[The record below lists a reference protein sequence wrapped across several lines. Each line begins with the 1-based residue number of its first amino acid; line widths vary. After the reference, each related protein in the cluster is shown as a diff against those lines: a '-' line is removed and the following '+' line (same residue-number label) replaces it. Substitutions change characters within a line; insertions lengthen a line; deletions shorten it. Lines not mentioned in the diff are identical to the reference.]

1 MTELSMK
8 GMTLAPGV
16 VETIISIATQEVEG
30 VAFVGSAAESA
41 IRQMFT
47 AKPSTQGIGVD
58 MEEDESMQVVVH
70 IDVLYGYSLPQV
82 ADNVRRSIADA
93 LATQVGVRVDSVDVY
108 VDGIKF
114 AR

>member
-1 MTELSMK
+1 MTELNVK

-16 VETIISIATQEVEG
+16 VETIVSIATQDVEG

-47 AKPSTQGIGVD
+47 AKPTTQGIGVD
-58 MEEDESMQVVVH
+58 VDETDAVQVVVH
-70 IDVLYGYSLPQV
+70 IDVLYGYSLPEV
-82 ADNVRRSIADA
+82 AAAVRQSIADA
-93 LATQVGVRVDSVDVY
+93 LATQVGIEVESVDVY
-108 VDGIKF
+108 IDGIKF

>member
-1 MTELSMK
+1 
-8 GMTLAPGV
+8 
-16 VETIISIATQEVEG
+16 
-30 VAFVGSAAESA
+30 
-41 IRQMFT
+41 
-47 AKPSTQGIGVD
+47 
-58 MEEDESMQVVVH
+58 MQVVVH